1 MQVTLNQLA
10 LGPIVTTVV
19 FTWNLLLQQRA
30 SEVPDKLKRDLVP
43 TMVNGEPTL
52 LLAKLCFST
61 CIKSN
66 IVYNHASHNPQAGS
80 SGCRQHQSISGLCPF
95 SPKLCTCLFVV
106 CCGQHI
112 FLTPLTAD
120 LSYQRHDNW
129 HCKPQDVSVSSDL
142 QYKLRHQPML

>member
-43 TMVNGEPTL
+43 TMVNGEPIL
-52 LLAKLCFST
+52 LLAKLCFSG
-61 CIKSN
+61 CVRSH
-66 IVYNHASHNPQAGS
+66 IVYNRASHNLQAGS
-80 SGCRQHQSISGLCPF
+80 SGCRQHQSISGLCPYN
-95 SPKLCTCLFVV
+95 PKFCTCLFVV
-106 CCGQHI
+106 CCGQRI
-112 FLTPLTAD
+112 FRTPLTAD
-120 LSYQRHDNW
+120 LSYQRHDGW

-142 QYKLRHQPML
+142 QCELRHQPVL